1 MRSKF
6 GPIKIAGCI
15 FLLNLGSSIWAQDSV
30 GDDSTV
36 RYPAAYFEEWAP
48 VTAQDMMDRIPGLSS
63 GVVVVEALVEV
74 AVVADLVEVAALVE
88 VEAAAEGDAVLVVVV
103 AAARSSLTA
112 SAQRARITAPA
123 VSWVLSRRIRS
134 ITSRSYAALPAS

>member
-15 FLLNLGSSIWAQDSV
+15 FLLNLGSSIWAQESV

-36 RYPAAYFEEWAP
+36 RYPAAYFEQWAP

-63 GVVVVEALVEV
+63 GGGSRGGPSGGGGRGRPGGGDDQHAL
-74 AVVADLVEVAALVE
+74 
-88 VEAAAEGDAVLVVVV
+88 
-103 AAARSSLTA
+103 
-112 SAQRARITAPA
+112 
-123 VSWVLSRRIRS
+123 
-134 ITSRSYAALPAS
+134 